1 MTEKKFRNLEI
12 GKTFMIGY
20 RKFKVVEASKEYSFC
35 KNCFFSLDDFR
46 YDCLGLDMQEKGF
59 LPSCSNCERT
69 DNKNVIFK
77 EVK

>member
-35 KNCFFSLDDFR
+35 KNCFFH
-46 YDCLGLDMQEKGF
+46 
-59 LPSCSNCERT
+59 
-69 DNKNVIFK
+69 
-77 EVK
+77 